1 MIFSWENHAF
11 KKERYDMII
20 LNVNKVAKDYGFGDV
35 LKDISFTLNEGE
47 KVAIVGDNGTGKST
61 LLKIIAGIE
70 NYKNGSITLKK
81 DAVVEYLEQGD
92 KSDNQKGMCI
102 EILNSAFENLFKIE
116 QELLNYEQQMSNE
129 TNVENLNILIK
140 RYSYLQEQFLN
151 MGGYEIENQINYV
164 VNGLKI
170 NKTLL
175 NRDFQTLSGGER
187 TLINF
192 AKILLSK
199 PDLLLLDEPTNHLDI
214 ERIEWLEQYIK
225 DYKGTI
231 IIVSHDRYFLD
242 KVINKIIQIDDGKA
256 KIYFGNYTKYL
267 EEKEREETK
276 EFEIY
281 KVQQRKIEEMEKAI
295 KRLKEWG
302 KLSDNPMFFRRAK
315 AIQSNLDR
323 FKENAIEKPKEIKNL
338 NIQFSNSGRASQD
351 VLTIKDF
358 TLKIGDNCLLNNANC
373 LIQNGE
379 KVALLGANGTGKTSL
394 LKHVLFSQ
402 FEGLGICKIA
412 NNQRVGYLSQ
422 IINFYDENQTVLW
435 TFMNELGM
443 DEQAA
448 RSTLY
453 NFQFY
458 KSDWIKKVSSLS
470 GGEKLRLKLAII
482 LQTKVNL
489 LIFDEPT
496 NHIDITTREVL
507 EESLKNFKG
516 TIIFISHDRYF
527 INKIANKIIAFEN
540 KQLKTYNGD
549 YDYYLEQKKK
559 GV

>member
-170 NKTLL
+170 NKSLL

-242 KVINKIIQIDDGKA
+242 KVINKIIQIDEGKA

-295 KRLKEWG
+295 RRLKEWG

-394 LKHVLFSQ
+394 LKHLLFSQ

-412 NNQRVGYLSQ
+412 NNQHVGYLSQ

-559 GV
+559 GI

>member
-1 MIFSWENHAF
+1 MGKSCFQ

-116 QELLNYEQQMSNE
+116 QELLNYEQQMANE

-170 NKTLL
+170 NKSLL

-242 KVINKIIQIDDGKA
+242 KVINKIIQIDEGKA

-412 NNQRVGYLSQ
+412 NNQHVGYLSQ

-448 RSTLY
+448 RSPLY

-496 NHIDITTREVL
+496 NHIDIITREVL